1 MATARDTEHTMA
13 FVEGRETLDPNN
25 IPLTE
30 WMAILD
36 SAVKVVSPKHL
47 HGFHAAQD
55 IVAKPMLGENCE
67 QSYSYN
73 SPPARIW
80 TGRPG
85 RSWEFLWPL
94 QYLVCGKRFSAKPT
108 DQPETISQEYLL
120 FGRDSSFF
128 VLNTMWYLH
137 EDGKYRF
144 SNNTKDGHLGVRNC
158 TYEGVVKW
166 CLEDKKRGPYLLRK
180 ILEHLFDAAKK
191 TENDLIGKLEH
202 VARQRQALGQR
213 LSAISAVGP
222 GDTVWIVCH
231 SHSWDRDLNNE
242 YYPIE
247 RKVTKVKN
255 GKAHFKDES
264 PRKLWD
270 CYVTKHE
277 CQAACPTPHKDE

>member
-85 RSWEFLWPL
+85 RGVSPIREGF
-94 QYLVCGKRFSAKPT
+94 
-108 DQPETISQEYLL
+108 ELL
-120 FGRDSSFF
+120 CPQHYV
-128 VLNTMWYLH
+128 VL
-137 EDGKYRF
+137 
-144 SNNTKDGHLGVRNC
+144 
-158 TYEGVVKW
+158 
-166 CLEDKKRGPYLLRK
+166 
-180 ILEHLFDAAKK
+180 A
-191 TENDLIGKLEH
+191 
-202 VARQRQALGQR
+202 
-213 LSAISAVGP
+213 
-222 GDTVWIVCH
+222 
-231 SHSWDRDLNNE
+231 
-242 YYPIE
+242 
-247 RKVTKVKN
+247 
-255 GKAHFKDES
+255 
-264 PRKLWD
+264 
-270 CYVTKHE
+270 
-277 CQAACPTPHKDE
+277 